1 VLSVAEKR
9 PSGGNRFPGGSLT
22 RWSPAPFHEA
32 LFRQQAKWSIWIQR
46 AFIVKAYIGK
56 YMIDV
61 LIRRPEPEEHDSV
74 RAVVQTVVDEIYG
87 GLWAPPPLPVD
98 KEDWHSFWIAV
109 KHAKII
115 GVVRTSGE
123 WLDDL
128 WVLRESR
135 GYGVGQRLLAQA
147 EAEIIARGHETLHLR
162 VVQSN
167 AAGIEFYRR
176 HGWCIARAF
185 PHERF
190 PITMVEMFKPA
201 RQDER

>member
-1 VLSVAEKR
+1 
-9 PSGGNRFPGGSLT
+9 
-22 RWSPAPFHEA
+22 
-32 LFRQQAKWSIWIQR
+32 
-46 AFIVKAYIGK
+46 
-56 YMIDV
+56 MIDL
-61 LIRRPEPEEHDSV
+61 LIRRPQPEEHDAV
-74 RAVVQTVVDEIYG
+74 RALVQTVLDEIYG

-98 KEDWHSFWIAV
+98 KENWHSSWVAV
-109 KHAKII
+109 RDAKIV

-135 GYGVGQRLLAQA
+135 GYGIGQRLLAQG

-167 AAGIEFYRR
+167 DAAIEFYGR
-176 HGWCIARAF
+176 HGWRVGHAF

-190 PITMVEMFKPA
+190 PITMLEMFKA
-201 RQDER
+201 IRQDAGKTKDRDDGS